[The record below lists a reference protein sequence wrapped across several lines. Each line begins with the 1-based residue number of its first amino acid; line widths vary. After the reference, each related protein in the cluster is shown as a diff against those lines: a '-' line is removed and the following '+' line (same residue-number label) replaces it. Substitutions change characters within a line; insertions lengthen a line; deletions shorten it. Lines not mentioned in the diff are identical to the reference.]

1 MIIIRDTLYN
11 MEKIKLAVFHYHY
24 LPGGI
29 SSVVKLSLKSLLQN
43 NSGIEQ
49 ISLISGR
56 NSNVSNLAAD
66 IKTYFPDTDIGYEIV
81 PEIDYLNESDN
92 FDNDSIQ
99 KIKDTLE
106 KYRGYI
112 YWVHNHHLGKNPWFT
127 KVITDFAVSEKNEK
141 FLFHIHDFPECS
153 RYDNYIYLNKIA
165 DCPYPAGSNIRYAV
179 LNSRDYSFM
188 KKAGIDERSLFL
200 LPNPVLQSGIGTD
213 KPSETEKKKLK
224 EELLKRGKGIFSF
237 NPDKPTAIYPVR
249 TIRRK
254 NVFEAA
260 LISLL
265 ASGGMNLILTLP
277 GISDQEMRYSETI
290 SKYYKNGIIKGF
302 WGTGIKGSP
311 VETDLFSILDIC
323 DLVISSS
330 VMEGFG
336 YIFTDTISW
345 GKPIVSRYLETSED
359 FKPLFSSN
367 QSCFY
372 KNFNIPLKL
381 KIKETL
387 EKSYRNYINNMENKY
402 TTNLDPD
409 SFAEHLFTG
418 ETVDFSY
425 LPYEMQGEFLKK
437 AASSSELKSEIRELN
452 SSLISMTERLIKAEP
467 ETKCRDISK
476 YYGADIFSQ
485 NFLKIINSFEN
496 NYITES
502 DYSAVSEKLFSM
514 FTTPGSLRLLTG
526 SL

>member
-1 MIIIRDTLYN
+1 

-29 SSVVKLSLKSLLQN
+29 STVVKLSLKSLLQN
-43 NSGIEQ
+43 YPGIEK

-66 IKTYFPDTDIGYEIV
+66 IQSFFPDTDIDYETV
-81 PEIDYLNESDN
+81 PEIDYLHESDT

-99 KIKDTLE
+99 KIKNTLK

-112 YWVHNHHLGKNPWFT
+112 YWIHNHHLGKNPWFT
-127 KVITDFAVSEKNEK
+127 KVITDFASSEKNEK

-153 RYDNYIYLNKIA
+153 RYENYIYLNKIA
-165 DCPYPAGSNIRYAV
+165 DRPYPSGSNIRYAV

-188 KKAGIDERSLFL
+188 KKAGIDESSLFL
-200 LPNPVLQSGIGTD
+200 LPNPVLQQGIIKG

-224 EELLKRGKGIFSF
+224 DELLKKGKGLFSF
-237 NPDKPTAIYPVR
+237 NPDKPTAVYPVR

-265 ASGGMNLILTLP
+265 TSGGMNLILTLP
-277 GISDQEMRYSETI
+277 GISDQEIRYSDTI
-290 SKYYKNGIIKGF
+290 SEYYKNGIIKGL
-302 WGTGIKGSP
+302 WGTGIQGSP

-345 GKPIVSRYLETSED
+345 GKPIVSRHLETSED
-359 FKPLFSSN
+359 FKPLFSSD

-372 KNFNIPLKL
+372 KNFNIPLNL
-381 KIKETL
+381 KMKESL
-387 EKSYRNYINNMENKY
+387 EKSYRNYINSMGKKY
-402 TTNLDPD
+402 ITSLNPD
-409 SFAEHLFTG
+409 SFSEHLLTG
-418 ETVDFSY
+418 ETIDFSY

-437 AASSSELKSEIRELN
+437 AASSSNLKSEIRELN
-452 SSLISMTERLIKAEP
+452 SSLISMSERLIKAEP
-467 ETKCRDISK
+467 KTECRDISE
-476 YYGADIFSQ
+476 YYGADIFSH
-485 NFLKIINSFEN
+485 NFFKIINSFEN
-496 NYITES
+496 HNFTES

-514 FTTPGSLRLLTG
+514 FTTPDSLRLLTG
-526 SL
+526 RL